1 MQRDVITSASVPASG
16 LPFSPAL
23 KVGNWV
29 YLSGQAGNRAD
40 GTLADSIEEQ
50 TEATLANVSALLEA
64 AGASPSDVVS
74 VLVHLA
80 DLDDFDTYNEIYQ
93 RHFPEP
99 RPVRT
104 TVQAVLIGELKI
116 EITVVAHIDAAS

>member
-23 KVGNWV
+23 KIGNWV
-29 YLSGQAGNRAD
+29 YLSGQAGHRAD
-40 GTLADSIEEQ
+40 GKIADSIEEQ
-50 TEATLANVSALLEA
+50 TEATLGNVSALLEA
-64 AGASPSDVVS
+64 AGASLSDVVS
-74 VLVHLA
+74 VLVHLT
-80 DLDDFDTYNEIYQ
+80 DLDDFATYNEIYQ

-116 EITVVAHIDAAS
+116 EITVVAHIDAAG